1 MYVVFFLLI
10 ITGNYIWGELVVP
23 HYRNVFSGVLVVFIL
38 LNLLVVSSLEK
49 VFFAYL
55 VFFLLLYHF
64 IFSEI
69 QTYFLYLSIYL
80 SISITF
86 LFVQGSVY
94 IGYCSSVTI
103 AMDVHPLQRV
113 LVYLLWFNSCLLQ
126 IVTVFIFNDPSTFW
140 LAFSPLQQF
149 HAAHQLHLEFCG
161 LFITSLSILIQFLDC
176 CRNELI

>member
-23 HYRNVFSGVLVVFIL
+23 HYRNVFSGVLVVFFFL

-55 VFFLLLYHF
+55 GFFLLLYHF

-69 QTYFLYLSIYL
+69 RTYFLYLSIYL

-86 LFVQGSVY
+86 LFVQGSAY

-103 AMDVHPLQRV
+103 AHGCSSPTKSIGISAVIKFLPAADRDCLHIQWSFHFLTSIFSPTTISCCSSVAFRILRAIHHIIVHP
-113 LVYLLWFNSCLLQ
+113 
-126 IVTVFIFNDPSTFW
+126 D
-140 LAFSPLQQF
+140 
-149 HAAHQLHLEFCG
+149 
-161 LFITSLSILIQFLDC
+161 SILGL
-176 CRNELI
+176 L

>member
-1 MYVVFFLLI
+1 MSFLGFWLFF
-10 ITGNYIWGELVVP
+10 
-23 HYRNVFSGVLVVFIL
+23 FL

-55 VFFLLLYHF
+55 GFFLLLYHF

-69 QTYFLYLSIYL
+69 RTYFLYLSIYL

-86 LFVQGSVY
+86 LFVQGSVF

>member
-1 MYVVFFLLI
+1 MYVVFFSLT
-10 ITGNYIWGELVVP
+10 ITRNYISGELVVP
-23 HYRNVFSGVLVVFIL
+23 HYRNVFSGVLVVFFL
-38 LNLLVVSSLEK
+38 AKSTRGVLTGKDVLCLFS
-49 VFFAYL
+49 
-55 VFFLLLYHF
+55 FLLAALSFH
-64 IFSEI
+64 IFWNSN
-69 QTYFLYLSIYL
+69 LVPLSIYL

-113 LVYLLWFNSCLLQ
+113 FVYLLWFNSCLLQ

-140 LAFSPLQQF
+140 QAFSPLRQF

-161 LFITSLSILIQFLDC
+161 PFITSLSILIQFLDC